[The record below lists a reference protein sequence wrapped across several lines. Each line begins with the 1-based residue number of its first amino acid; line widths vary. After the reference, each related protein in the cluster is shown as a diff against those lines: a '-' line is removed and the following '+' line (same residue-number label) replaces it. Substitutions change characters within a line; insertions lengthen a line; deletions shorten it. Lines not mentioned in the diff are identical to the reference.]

1 MRILLSQ
8 EVQVQKRIRNK
19 LFNVRSVNNKVY
31 GFFLDIFAAM
41 NLYLKTIA
49 KELTILVLMF
59 SASTLFSQQKE
70 TNRTL
75 AREIEKIALK
85 YKSAPYF
92 KSASLFYIEEKW
104 DSTLVYAAKQL
115 NANNNNKELIDF
127 SHYYRGYSFTQKELL
142 NQAQKEFNLIS
153 KEFKFYYA
161 VKQQFAVIAIEKS
174 QFEKAIS
181 YYEELI
187 NLPEKKYAYLNKIAN
202 YQNLGLCYYHLNKF
216 KKAEPYLIESI
227 KLQEREKDT
236 IEIISSYGNIANLY
250 YEQYMDDLAI
260 SYFKKAY
267 LLSKKIDDFGSKQ
280 FTAFNMAVIE
290 ENRKDLKKALVYRK
304 EYEQWNDSLND
315 QNKIYEVAK
324 LEKEFV
330 LKEKQ
335 KEVSLLKAE
344 NKAKA
349 IERDGLLYS
358 ALTLLIL
365 LGITFYFYKEKKK
378 NNRIIIAQKE
388 GLDELN
394 ATKDKLFSIVSHDL
408 RSSVNALK
416 TSNTKLLDNL
426 EQKKLEAL
434 GGLLQNNSAI
444 VNGAYNLLDNLLHWA
459 LLQTKQSYFEI
470 TSIRLFFIV
479 EQMAYNYKPLMLDK
493 AISFENNILKKD
505 IVFADQ
511 ESLKIILRNLLDNA
525 IKFSNSEGIIK
536 IYTQST
542 DNNYCDLIIEDSG
555 IGMSESTLK
564 NLLKPSTVLSKK
576 ENSEIEGTG
585 LGLQLCK
592 SLIQKNHGKLFI
604 KSELEKG
611 TKMIVSLP
619 KTAFNG

>member
-1 MRILLSQ
+1 MFSRYFAFSQ
-8 EVQVQKRIRNK
+8 EKIYIDSFIK
-19 LFNVRSVNNKVY
+19 
-31 GFFLDIFAAM
+31 
-41 NLYLKTIA
+41 
-49 KELTILVLMF
+49 
-59 SASTLFSQQKE
+59 
-70 TNRTL
+70 
-75 AREIEKIALK
+75 EIEKIDLK
-85 YKSAPYF
+85 YESSLYF
-92 KSASLFYIEEKW
+92 HNASVFYIKEKW

-115 NANNNNKELIDF
+115 NLSNNNKELIDF
-127 SHYYRGYSFTQKELL
+127 SHYYRGDSFFQKQLL
-142 NQAQKEFNLIS
+142 NQAEEEFHSIS
-153 KEFKFYYA
+153 NEFEFYYIVKYKLARIALEKHEFK
-161 VKQQFAVIAIEKS
+161 
-174 QFEKAIS
+174 KAIS
-181 YYEELI
+181 YYDEFLSLNENQYPYI
-187 NLPEKKYAYLNKIAN
+187 NKRNIIE
-202 YQNLGLCYYHLNKF
+202 NLALCYLHLNQF
-216 KKAEPYLIESI
+216 KKAEPYLIKSVQFEEQ
-227 KLQEREKDT
+227 KKDT
-236 IEIISSYGNIANLY
+236 IGIIGSYNNIANLY

-260 SYFKKAY
+260 SYFEKAY
-267 LLSKKIDDFGSKQ
+267 VLSKKIDNFDSKQ
-280 FTAFNMAVIE
+280 FAAFNMAVVE
-290 ENRKDLKKALVYRK
+290 ENRKNFKKALVYRK

-324 LEKEFV
+324 LEKEFAV
-330 LKEKQ
+330 KEKQ

-344 NKAKA
+344 NKTKEV
-349 IERDGLLYS
+349 ERNGLLYS

-365 LGITFYFYKEKKK
+365 LGITFYFYKEKQK
-378 NNRIIIAQKE
+378 NNRIITTQKE

-426 EQKKLEAL
+426 EQKNLEAL
-434 GGLLQNNSAI
+434 DGLLQNNSAI

-536 IYTQST
+536 IYTQET
-542 DNNYCDLIIEDSG
+542 NHNYCDLIIEDSG
-555 IGMSESTLK
+555 LGMSESTLK
-564 NLLKPSTVLSKK
+564 NLLKPSVILSKK
-576 ENSEIEGTG
+576 ENAEIEGTG

-604 KSELEKG
+604 KSELGKG

-619 KTAFNG
+619 KTALNGQR